1 MKDEK
6 FAGELRDQLTK
17 LGLNVWNPHRELL
30 PGSNWLL
37 ESGRALER
45 ADGIVF
51 VFSKDTVRAPRSRKE
66 VEYAITQQ
74 KLEGKLV
81 SVLLAPRLEIP
92 WILNNLPV
100 VNAARQSP
108 AWVAREVFRRL
119 GSAARSTTAA
129 PPRAKQNAFTRPT
142 RRCHPEPRRRRR
154 IPCRRRRSSPGPWRR
169 FRVSMPIPTCR
180 RSSRAT
186 CDLGHRSPPLIQA
199 TLSRCR
205 ASSRRLYT
213 TT

>member
-1 MKDEK
+1 VQVFLSYSMKDEK

-17 LGLNVWNPHRELL
+17 LGLDIWNPHRELL

-51 VFSKDTVRAPRSRKE
+51 VFSKDTVRSPWSRKE

-74 KLEGKLV
+74 KFEGKLV

-92 WILNNLPV
+92 WILHNLPV

-108 AWVAREVFRRL
+108 ASVAREVFRRL
-119 GSAARSTTAA
+119 GGAARSSAAA
-129 PPRAKQNAFTRPT
+129 PPRASRK
-142 RRCHPEPRRRRR
+142 
-154 IPCRRRRSSPGPWRR
+154 RSRNGS
-169 FRVSMPIPTCR
+169 
-180 RSSRAT
+180 
-186 CDLGHRSPPLIQA
+186 
-199 TLSRCR
+199 
-205 ASSRRLYT
+205 
-213 TT
+213 